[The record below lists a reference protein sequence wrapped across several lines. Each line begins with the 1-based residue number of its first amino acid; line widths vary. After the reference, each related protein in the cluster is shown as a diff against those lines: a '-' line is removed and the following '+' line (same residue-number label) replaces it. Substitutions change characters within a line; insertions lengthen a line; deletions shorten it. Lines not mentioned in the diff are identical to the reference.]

1 MARVTVEDCIQ
12 KVDNRFDLVLISS
25 SRARVLHNGEK
36 PTVDPD
42 NDKTA
47 VIALREIAEGTVE
60 VEDIKADVIKSFQL
74 YSQEENIEDD
84 NNSEESEEAI
94 DIEEKNKEG
103 MLLNESIEKNDNINS
118 KDKKIDETTDS
129 PVTENVNNDTT
140 IVEKN
145 NPLE

>member
-1 MARVTVEDCIQ
+1 MARVTVEDCIE
-12 KVDNRFDLVLISS
+12 KVDNRFDLVLVSS
-25 SRARVLHNGEK
+25 NRARVLHNGEK

-47 VIALREIAEGTVE
+47 VIALREIAEGTVA

-74 YSQEENIEDD
+74 YSQEENIEND
-84 NNSEESEEAI
+84 NNSEEAI
-94 DIEEKNKEG
+94 DIEDKNKEG
-103 MLLNESIEKNDNINS
+103 ILLNENIEKNDDTNP
-118 KDKKIDETTDS
+118 KDEKIDENTDS
-129 PVTENVNNDTT
+129 PVTENVNNNTT